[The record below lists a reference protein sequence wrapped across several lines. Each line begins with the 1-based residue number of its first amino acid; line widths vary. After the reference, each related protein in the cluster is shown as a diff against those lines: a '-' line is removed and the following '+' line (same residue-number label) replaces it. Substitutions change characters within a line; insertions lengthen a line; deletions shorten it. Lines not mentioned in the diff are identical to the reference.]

1 MNHRWTRKIALSGT
15 ALVVAVG
22 LVLGG
27 IVPANAAS
35 APKVSIKLTRT
46 STSQTVTGDNVSFT
60 GTVSS
65 QLRGKKITLQRM
77 DQGQSAWVSV
87 GTATVSS
94 KATFSVKGKAAGMG
108 TNKWRATYN
117 GTYSYKSATLSTT
130 VSRWLYLD
138 DLRAVSSGLSEFST
152 ANVGAK
158 TYTKGL
164 YGDLGWW
171 NERNSVYN
179 LSYKC
184 SSFISAIGLDNDTA
198 SGSKAAF
205 VTNLDGVE
213 KTWGSAVGVGV
224 GRAIQ
229 LDIRGA
235 FRLSVGARKVAGDPV
250 VVLGNARIL
259 CSGMP

>member
-1 MNHRWTRKIALSGT
+1 VNHRWTRKIALSGT

-35 APKVSIKLTRT
+35 APKISIKLTRV
-46 STSQTVTGDNVSFT
+46 STSQTVTGDTVSFT

-65 QLRGKKITLQRM
+65 QLRGKKVTLQRM
-77 DQGQSAWVSV
+77 DPGKSTWVSV

-108 TNKWRATYN
+108 TNKWRATYS

-138 DLRAVSSGLSEFST
+138 DLNAVSYDLYGFTT
-152 ANVGAK
+152 ASVGGK

-164 YGDLGWW
+164 TGTTWW
-171 NERNSVYN
+171 SEQTAVYN

-184 SSFISAIGLDNDTA
+184 SSFISGIGLDNTTR
-198 SGSKAAF
+198 SGAKAVF
-205 VTNLDGVE
+205 YTDLDGAE
-213 KTWGSAVGVGV
+213 KTWGAAIGVGN

-229 LDIRGA
+229 LDTRGA
-235 FRLSVGARKVAGDPV
+235 FRLTVGVRPVAGSPTV
-250 VVLGNARIL
+250 VFGNARIL

>member
-15 ALVVAVG
+15 ALIVAVG

-27 IVPANAAS
+27 IVPANAAT
-35 APKVSIKLTRT
+35 APKISIKLTRV
-46 STSQTVTGDNVSFT
+46 SSSQTVTGDNVSFT

-65 QLRGKKITLQRM
+65 QLRGRKITLQRM
-77 DQGQSAWVSV
+77 DPGKSTWVSV

-108 TNKWRATYN
+108 TNKWRATYT

-138 DLRAVSSGLSEFST
+138 DLKPVSDDLYDFTT
-152 ANVGAK
+152 ANVGGK

-164 YGDLGWW
+164 TRSVWWGGDTT
-171 NERNSVYN
+171 SVYN

-184 SSFISAIGLDNDTA
+184 SSFISGIGLDNSTR
-198 SGSKAAF
+198 SGGKALF
-205 VTNLDGVE
+205 FTDLDGAE
-213 KTWGSAVGVGV
+213 KIWGAAIGVGN

-229 LDIRGA
+229 LDTRGA
-235 FRLSVGARKVAGDPV
+235 FRLTVGVRLVAGEPTV
-250 VVLGNARIL
+250 VFGNARIL

>member
-1 MNHRWTRKIALSGT
+1 MNHRWTRKIALSGA

-27 IVPANAAS
+27 IVPANAAA
-35 APKVSIKLTRT
+35 APKISIKLTRV

-60 GTVSS
+60 GTVSP
-65 QLRGKKITLQRM
+65 QLRGKKVTLQRM
-77 DQGQSAWVSV
+77 DPGKSTWVSV

-108 TNKWRATYN
+108 TNKWRATYT

-138 DLRAVSSGLSEFST
+138 DLNPVSDDLSDFTT
-152 ANVGAK
+152 ASVGGK

-164 YGDLGWW
+164 SSTVWW
-171 NERNSVYN
+171 REQASVYN

-184 SSFISAIGLDNDTA
+184 SSFISGIGLDNTTE
-198 SGSKAAF
+198 SGAKAVF
-205 VTNLDGVE
+205 YTDLDGAE
-213 KTWGSAVGVGV
+213 KTWGAAIGVGN

-229 LDIRGA
+229 LDTRGA
-235 FRLSVGARKVAGDPV
+235 FRLTVGVRPVAGRATAV
-250 VVLGNARIL
+250 FGNARIL